1 MSCNSL
7 FKRCLLLAPLAAAL
21 AACSVGPDYVRPTPL
36 PQDTPLPTAFKEVAG
51 WKVAQPNDGKL
62 DQRWWEV
69 FHDPVLSALEEQVVV
84 SNQNIAAAEAQ
95 FRQAKALVREARA
108 GYFPTITAGPAVS
121 HSFQGGTGLSA
132 TTDTGSTVTTNP
144 RRGGTTSTS
153 YSLPVDLSW
162 EVDVWG
168 RIRRT
173 VEANKANAQASQAD
187 LAAAQLSAQAEL
199 AQDYFLLRNQDMQI
213 KLLNDTVA
221 SFQKALD
228 LTRNRYNGGIA
239 AKSDVLQADTQLKTT
254 KAQAIDLTVQR
265 AQLEHAIA
273 LLIGK
278 PASSFSLPVAPMGD
292 LFPDIPAGLPSQ
304 LLERR
309 PDIAAAERRMAA
321 ANAQI
326 GVAKAA
332 YYPDLRLSA
341 SAGFQSLLLGDWLT
355 WPSRFWSV
363 GAGLTE
369 TVFDGGLRG
378 AQTEAARAA
387 YDQTVAAYRQ
397 TVLTGFQEVEDNLSA
412 LRILEA
418 EAKAQAEA
426 VQASEETL
434 AVAVNQYK
442 AGIISYLN
450 VITAQTTALSNQRT
464 EVGIQAR
471 RLTSSVGLIKALGGG
486 WESSSL
492 AEDTA
497 TAKK

>member
-7 FKRCLLLAPLAAAL
+7 MKSCGLLAVAAAL

-36 PQDTPLPTAFKEVAG
+36 PESAPVPVAFKETAG
-51 WKVAQPNDGKL
+51 WKVAQPSDGKL
-62 DQRWWEV
+62 DQHWWEL
-69 FHDPVLSALEEQVVV
+69 FNDPVLSALEEHVVV

-95 FRQAKALVREARA
+95 FRQAKALIREARA
-108 GYFPTITAGPAVS
+108 GYFPTITAGPSVS
-121 HSFQGGTGLSA
+121 HSFQGGSGLSA
-132 TTDTGSTVTTNP
+132 TTSTGSAVTTNP
-144 RRGGTTSTS
+144 RSGGATSTS

-173 VEANKANAQASQAD
+173 VEANTASAQASQAD

-199 AQDYFLLRNQDMQI
+199 AQDYFLLRSQDLQI

-221 SFQKALD
+221 SYQKAVE
-228 LTRNRYNGGIA
+228 LTRNRYNAGIA
-239 AKSDVLQADTQLKTT
+239 AKSDLLQADTQLKTT
-254 KAQAIDLTVQR
+254 QAQAIDLAVQR
-265 AQLEHAIA
+265 SQLEHAIA
-273 LLIGK
+273 LLVGK
-278 PASSFSLPVAPMGD
+278 PASAFSIPVAPMGN
-292 LFPDIPAGLPSQ
+292 LFPDIPAGLPSE

-309 PDIAAAERRMAA
+309 PDIAASERRMAA

-341 SAGFQSLLLGDWLT
+341 SAGFQSLLLADWLT

-363 GAGLTE
+363 GAGLTQ

-387 YDQTVAAYRQ
+387 YDQTVANYRQ
-397 TVLTGFQEVEDNLSA
+397 TVLTGFQEVEDNLAS
-412 LRILEA
+412 LRILET
-418 EAKAQAEA
+418 EASAQSEA
-426 VQASEETL
+426 VKASEETL
-434 AVAVNQYK
+434 AVSINQYK

-450 VITAQTTALSNQRT
+450 VIAAQTTALTNQRT

-471 RLTSSVGLIKALGGG
+471 RLTSSIGLIKALGGG
-486 WESSSL
+486 WDASALREGK
-492 AEDTA
+492 T